1 MTKTEYRE
9 SLEDAVRALHLA
21 EIDLF
26 TVLVNVS
33 FKGVYADIARLHEP
47 DEVLNLEL
55 AMFEATG
62 DTNLNALVEVVKQV
76 ARTKQ
81 SLISLNAL
89 TVELED

>member
-1 MTKTEYRE
+1 
-9 SLEDAVRALHLA
+9 
-21 EIDLF
+21 
-26 TVLVNVS
+26 
-33 FKGVYADIARLHEP
+33 
-47 DEVLNLEL
+47 VLNLEL